1 MHTPRALSK
10 WNSGN
15 WLCCVQWISQEI
27 EIWKWSINQFE
38 TNVCII
44 HYLFYHTCISKISLF
59 IIWYSNFCNFFLKTM
74 LFYDSN
80 TANSNILVVSKFSW
94 IQYITK
100 SVNRITTWTALV
112 PSPLSVKVSVIADA
126 FLTSASESD
135 FNKALQQAKTCFKS
149 QKNTH
154 FAV

>member
-1 MHTPRALSK
+1 MYVLYTIYFITHVFPKYR
-10 WNSGN
+10 
-15 WLCCVQWISQEI
+15 
-27 EIWKWSINQFE
+27 
-38 TNVCII
+38 
-44 HYLFYHTCISKISLF
+44 SLF
-59 IIWYSNFCNFFLKTM
+59 GIQIFAIFFLKTM

-100 SVNRITTWTALV
+100 SVNRITTWMALV
-112 PSPLSVKVSVIADA
+112 PSPLSIKVSVITDA

-154 FAV
+154 VAV